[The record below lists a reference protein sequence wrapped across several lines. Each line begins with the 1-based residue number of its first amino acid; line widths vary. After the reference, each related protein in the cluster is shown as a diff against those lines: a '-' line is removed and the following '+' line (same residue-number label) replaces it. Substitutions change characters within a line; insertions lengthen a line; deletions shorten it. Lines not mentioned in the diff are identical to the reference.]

1 MVARKPPKPP
11 KPPKPRVTDHQ
22 ILFMGRMVVE
32 VNADRKDVTR
42 RTGKRWARVRPGDTL
57 YVRETWRTYERP
69 IDGLDGVLYRADDA
83 FRPIENTPEAA
94 DAWVKAHDN
103 GRHDEHWRPS
113 ILMPRWAS
121 RTSLRVVS
129 VTLQRA
135 DECTNTLNETRDD
148 RIRCALNH
156 CPVARRPLGCQLMP
170 DVDDL
175 EARREG
181 FASRAAFLDVWNKLH
196 PDYNGPVYRIEFARI
211 NR

>member
-1 MVARKPPKPP
+1 MHHSSASVEWYTPPGLFAAWSETYGPFDLDP
-11 KPPKPRVTDHQ
+11 ATDPRSPLWPL
-22 ILFMGRMVVE
+22 IGRHY
-32 VNADRKDVTR
+32 T
-42 RTGKRWARVRPGDTL
+42 VRD
-57 YVRETWRTYERP
+57 
-69 IDGLDGVLYRADDA
+69 DGLV
-83 FRPIENTPEAA
+83 TPEAA